1 MALLQA
7 VVEWDLFEVDLTR
20 LPEAFFTFLF
30 LGRKKLGDV
39 GVMALGHVLMPA
51 FLNLITLHVVHIF
64 HLEVSECTK
73 MLTFIIVS
81 YWSTLYLLSHRNICL
96 HNFYVKTTGEFV
108 YTFRMINS
116 PEVEGSFSH
125 YFTQSFDFNY
135 SKSIC
140 INGEQNDL

>member
-73 MLTFIIVS
+73 ML
-81 YWSTLYLLSHRNICL
+81 R
-96 HNFYVKTTGEFV
+96 G
-108 YTFRMINS
+108 
-116 PEVEGSFSH
+116 G
-125 YFTQSFDFNY
+125 
-135 SKSIC
+135 
-140 INGEQNDL
+140 